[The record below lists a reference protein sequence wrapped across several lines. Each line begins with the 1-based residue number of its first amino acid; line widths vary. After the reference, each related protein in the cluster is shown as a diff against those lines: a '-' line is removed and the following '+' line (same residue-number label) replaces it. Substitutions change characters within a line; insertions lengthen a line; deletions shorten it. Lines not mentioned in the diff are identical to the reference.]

1 MMGLSRIGVIC
12 KQLSSGGMN
21 KKTPVAVIQDGT
33 TSRQKMITGTVS
45 NIEQKVKRSKMKPP
59 SIIIIGS
66 VVSLSKTIGWR
77 KK

>member
-1 MMGLSRIGVIC
+1 MD
-12 KQLSSGGMN
+12 

-33 TSRQKMITGTVS
+33 TAKQKMITGTIS
-45 NIEQKVKRSKMKPP
+45 NIAQKIKQSKIRPP
-59 SIIIIGS
+59 SIIIIGK